1 MGCWP
6 GGDNA
11 VRTLISQIPTTK
23 AGPHTP
29 ASPTLAFTGLQP
41 LSGPVP
47 THIQAM
53 EPRVV
58 EGSQEGH
65 AIRDLEASLPQLHK
79 VVLYL

>member
-11 VRTLISQIPTTK
+11 VRTLISK
-23 AGPHTP
+23 
-29 ASPTLAFTGLQP
+29 SQP
-41 LSGPVP
+41 PMQAHIHQPLPPWPPQAYNLSGPVP

-58 EGSQEGH
+58 EGGQEGH
-65 AIRDLEASLPQLHK
+65 AIRDPEASLPQLHK
-79 VVLYL
+79 VVLHL